1 MFRRMLAC
9 AALLFGALFATAPSA
24 DAKKPKPMYTAV
36 ALPNSFL
43 AMDVSNYGEVVG
55 SYFLPDFT
63 GKETPYGGTLY
74 VHEGRAHHQMIMSEP
89 SIITATSPNGSFVI
103 GAFVLDDGQMRNFAM
118 TWEDTY
124 LVEGDNVFLNGV
136 NDAGQIAGLEVI
148 PNTSGEGMGEQH
160 LLRYHS
166 PNASPE
172 RLVTTG
178 FPVGISRDGTIPYA
192 SFSEQAP
199 RQTSHVW
206 KTDGETVTLGN
217 GTVMGM
223 NSHGSLLA
231 GMVRNH
237 ATIWEGT
244 ETHNLGLG
252 RFSTAFDVNNN
263 GDVVGVA
270 RKGRMPFV
278 YTWSRAIDLN
288 KVSKLPAGWKVSV
301 PLAINDRGDILAL
314 ARSPRNRDL
323 LQQVVLVRNP

>member
-9 AALLFGALFATAPSA
+9 AVLLFGALFATAPSA
-24 DAKKPKPMYTAV
+24 DAKKPNPMYAAV
-36 ALPNSFL
+36 ALPHDFL
-43 AMDVSNYGEVVG
+43 AADINNYGEVIG
-55 SYFLPDFT
+55 TYLLPDFT
-63 GKETPYGGTLY
+63 GGDTPYGGMLY
-74 VHEGRAHHQMIMSEP
+74 LHNGQAHHLMTLPDP
-89 SIITATSPNGSFVI
+89 SVLTGTAPSGNILT
-103 GAFVLDDGQMRNFAM
+103 GALVLGDGQMRNFAM

-124 LVEGDNVFLNGV
+124 LVEGENVFLNGV
-136 NDAGQIAGLEVI
+136 NDFGQIAGLEVI
-148 PNTSGEGMGEQH
+148 PSTSGEGMGEQH

-172 RLVTTG
+172 RLTTTG

-206 KTDGETVTLGN
+206 KANGETATLGN
-217 GTVMGM
+217 GSVMGM

-231 GMVRNH
+231 GVVRNQ
-237 ATIWEGT
+237 AAIWDGT
-244 ETHNLGLG
+244 GMRNLGLG
-252 RFSTAFDVNNN
+252 RFSAALDVNNN
-263 GDVVGVA
+263 GDVIGVA
-270 RKGRMPFV
+270 RKGRMPFLH
-278 YTWSRAIDLN
+278 TWGKALDLN

-301 PLAINDRGDILAL
+301 PLTINDRGDILAL